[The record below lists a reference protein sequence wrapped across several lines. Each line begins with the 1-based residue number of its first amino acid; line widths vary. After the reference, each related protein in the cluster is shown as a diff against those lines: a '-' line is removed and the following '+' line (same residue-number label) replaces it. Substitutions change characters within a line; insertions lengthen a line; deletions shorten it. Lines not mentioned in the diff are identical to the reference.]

1 MLASMLVV
9 VAVGVIGDLIVFF
22 VQALRGL
29 GVNDRVLV
37 EHLSVRLVAS

>member
-1 MLASMLVV
+1 MVV
-9 VAVGVIGDLIVFF
+9 PMVVIAVGVICDLIVFF

-37 EHLSVRLVAS
+37 EHMSVRVVAS